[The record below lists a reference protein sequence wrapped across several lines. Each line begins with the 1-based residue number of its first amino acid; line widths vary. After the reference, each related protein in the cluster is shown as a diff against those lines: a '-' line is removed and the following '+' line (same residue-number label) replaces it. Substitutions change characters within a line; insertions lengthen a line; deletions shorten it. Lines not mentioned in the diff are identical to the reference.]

1 MEGLQQRWKELYAQD
16 LPAMAKAKD
25 EKQKWPV
32 HLDHCFARIILDNA
46 VGRNSTWTEVVKSPA
61 IKNMS
66 EQQLKDAI
74 KLAEAIVDGSEDI
87 NPLNER
93 SLKLRGKHTPGKKR
107 KSEAQADAASKKTKR
122 SESGNIS
129 TYFLP
134 SPGSPK
140 KEVSPVKAFATSHD
154 LHMDVQLKRIV
165 DSKLT
170 PFRKQT
176 LGMLCQIPRG
186 RYSTY
191 QAMSDYITQTS
202 HTTCARAV
210 GNAMRNNPF
219 APEVPC
225 HRILAADG
233 TLGGF
238 GGHWGEE
245 GKYASRK
252 HELLKEEGIRFD
264 SRVVIAKTA
273 PPRFQLPT
281 RRAVASLAV
290 VSVLSAIEKQRKAK
304 SDREKESDFAAQD
317 MSGELQTIPARNGVA
332 TFVPRG
338 RTIKIINTYGKQVVS
353 TWAFGLG
360 APPEEGEEEE
370 DKQELESQVDEL
382 KEELS
387 RGVQQGKD
395 GEDDVMEGEAKKVSD
410 EGSDSSKKEDTPQD
424 EKADSIAEKHSEGAD
439 DPPEQALPDT
449 AESSKSAGKKP
460 EKRTWSSY
468 LPSIPYR
475 NKNQYQN
482 KTGTQAKQDEKAEE
496 AQNEATSR
504 KWSSYLPTGKGFSS
518 YVPNLQMPD
527 TQGVVS
533 AFKSSNSWDPN
544 KSYAEQLYDFSKTP
558 VGAGTLAAASGSGTA
573 SSLYAAYNAYS
584 QMNPSKNNQP
594 PMEYLSLPHT
604 RAATHR
610 LVPEIN
616 DTLLTN
622 LRNPLMTLVEDTSP
636 GAHDTLTA
644 ACDANMYAALGV
656 DKPEEHGSCAE
667 NLVLALRELNE
678 KAGLK
683 GTKAVGADITVNIA
697 PTPLHLF
704 MNAPLQLDTSAQSEG
719 SGAKGAKLQVD
730 EPKSKK
736 RSYVRIRAE
745 RDIVVVLSACPNE
758 IGHQNGGR
766 CMAANFMVEEP
777 EEDVSASTSSGKN
790 KKGVPKKLDSTKK
803 RSGEGGE
810 KKATGM
816 PKLRGG
822 PQKPAAVKKSAERKI
837 SDNDDPPESELPEEE
852 PKKGEVKRKAVP
864 NQDQKPKAS
873 SSSKTEET
881 KSQETPKANE
891 EKPDETPK
899 AKKKPKKLERR
910 SATPKN
916 EAS

>member
-1 MEGLQQRWKELYAQD
+1 
-16 LPAMAKAKD
+16 
-25 EKQKWPV
+25 
-32 HLDHCFARIILDNA
+32 
-46 VGRNSTWTEVVKSPA
+46 
-61 IKNMS
+61 
-66 EQQLKDAI
+66 
-74 KLAEAIVDGSEDI
+74 
-87 NPLNER
+87 
-93 SLKLRGKHTPGKKR
+93 
-107 KSEAQADAASKKTKR
+107 
-122 SESGNIS
+122 
-129 TYFLP
+129 
-134 SPGSPK
+134 
-140 KEVSPVKAFATSHD
+140 
-154 LHMDVQLKRIV
+154 
-165 DSKLT
+165 
-170 PFRKQT
+170 
-176 LGMLCQIPRG
+176 
-186 RYSTY
+186 
-191 QAMSDYITQTS
+191 MSDYITLTS
-202 HTTCARAV
+202 HKTCARAV

-238 GGHWGEE
+238 GGHWGEQ

-252 HELLKEEGIRFD
+252 HELLEEEGVRFD
-264 SRVVIAKTA
+264 SRNKVKVKTA
-273 PPRFQLPT
+273 PSRFPLPN
-281 RRAVASLAV
+281 RRAVASLAL

-304 SDREKESDFAAQD
+304 ADRDKESDFAAQD
-317 MSGELQTIPARNGVA
+317 MSGELQTIPARHGVA

-353 TWAFGLG
+353 TWAFGLA

-370 DKQELESQVDEL
+370 DEQELEGQVDEL

-387 RGVQQGKD
+387 KGEEQGKD
-395 GEDDVMEGEAKKVSD
+395 AEDDVMDGEAKKVSD
-410 EGSDSSKKEDTPQD
+410 EGSDSSKKEDASQE
-424 EKADSIAEKHSEGAD
+424 EKADNSEKKDSEGAD
-439 DPPEQALPDT
+439 DPPEQAPDEAET
-449 AESSKSAGKKP
+449 AKSAGKKP

-475 NKNQYQN
+475 NKNQNQN
-482 KTGTQAKQDEKAEE
+482 KTDAQAKQNERVEK
-496 AQNEATSR
+496 AQNEATSK

-573 SSLYAAYNAYS
+573 SSLYAAYNAYA

-610 LVPEIN
+610 LVPELN

-667 NLVLALRELNE
+667 NLVLALREVNE

-683 GTKAVGADITVNIA
+683 GTKAIGADITVNIA

-704 MNAPLQLDTSAQSEG
+704 MNAPLQLDSSAQAEG
-719 SGAKGAKLQVD
+719 SGAKGAKLQVE
-730 EPKSKK
+730 EPKCKK
-736 RSYVRIRAE
+736 RSYVRFRAE

-758 IGHQNGGR
+758 VGHQNGGK

-777 EEDVSASTSSGKN
+777 EEEPSASSSSVKN
-790 KKGVPKKLDSTKK
+790 RKGVPKKLDATKK

-810 KKATGM
+810 KKATVM
-816 PKLRGG
+816 SKLRGG

-837 SDNDDPPESELPEEE
+837 SDDDDPPESALPEEE
-852 PKKGEVKRKAVP
+852 PKKEEVKRKAVP
-864 NQDQKPKAS
+864 NQDKKPEAS

-881 KSQETPKANE
+881 KSQETSKADE

-910 SATPKN
+910 TATPKN